1 MQNIAGSCQQTFEN
15 KNFVDITQ
23 QCFALLPQVNFLAN
37 NLNLRWRWRDRIQ
50 AIFLNL
56 FYFIIGTEHNSYRVI
71 LGGVKKLKKLFLFA
85 HFVTICPS
93 FSFLTGRKVAFFP
106 LNQEI
111 LQPLQLLTSG
121 PSKVQG
127 FSISTSHRRA

>member
-1 MQNIAGSCQQTFEN
+1 MHYTANVLTIKTTGTGNCGVPAGKICTIYVK
-15 KNFVDITQ
+15 KNSV
-23 QCFALLPQVNFLAN
+23 
-37 NLNLRWRWRDRIQ
+37 R
-50 AIFLNL
+50 IFLQ
-56 FYFIIGTEHNSYRVI
+56 HNSYRVI
-71 LGGVKKLKKLFLFA
+71 FGGVKKLKKLFLLA

-106 LNQEI
+106 LNHEI

-121 PSKVQG
+121 PSKAQG

>member
-1 MQNIAGSCQQTFEN
+1 MVVIGLG
-15 KNFVDITQ
+15 KN
-23 QCFALLPQVNFLAN
+23 LLFKSILAHCV
-37 NLNLRWRWRDRIQ
+37 
-50 AIFLNL
+50 
-56 FYFIIGTEHNSYRVI
+56 IIGTAHNSYRVI

-93 FSFLTGRKVAFFP
+93 LSFLTGRKVAFFP

-121 PSKVQG
+121 PSKAQG